1 MHVVDAQAPL
11 VHPAADQAALQPWR
25 LAQGEPAQT
34 LTATA
39 SPCHCADA
47 GIRTIDMLEQ
57 RIGLWRLGMRG
68 QKLFVSV
75 RLLCLL
81 VLFFLCEGAT
91 QFLTQAR
98 ERRSIAPLSVTEQE
112 TVRTRLVR
120 CGAIEFGEHIAGL
133 VIAPKL
139 REIPRMLHPRTS
151 IPFAV
156 SRHLDQGPFTTVVV
170 AGLVSFACTRERIIV
185 Q

>member
-57 RIGLWRLGMRG
+57 RIGLWRLQEPISLR
-68 QKLFVSV
+68 
-75 RLLCLL
+75 
-81 VLFFLCEGAT
+81 EGAT

-98 ERRSIAPLSVTEQE
+98 ERRIIAPLSVTEQE

-120 CGAIEFGEHIAGL
+120 CGAIEYGEHIAGL

-139 REIPRMLHPRTS
+139 REIPCMQQPRTS

-156 SRHLDQGPFTTVVV
+156 SRRLGQGPFTAVVV